1 MEKWLNKTSTLSQV
15 AQILT
20 DLEHF
25 EAACPELETSVTTLR
40 SVWTISTNE
49 GWAFIHIFPNSSN
62 QRGGVVRI
70 TAASSFSKT
79 LEHAIA
85 RISTIINSKLDDF
98 FELSEYNWTPKNR
111 EDTPSMYLYELINWL
126 TTVVDSL
133 AVKDTYK
140 DEAYKGAAQYIAD
153 CFMVRISE
161 SFILVVSDRQF
172 WIISG
177 LPRGKEYPDGQR
189 KCYLEYSYRCRFYWS
204 WVQTDR
210 PRSPLYNIY
219 RTASC
224 KLTLY
229 LSVKGNTDFHV
240 KTASIPLLDV
250 VQEYLVPGVRQA
262 SYSVVKPK
270 KLQALLEKLAK
281 YCASIRDAGIREKG
295 ERRRKEAEAVG
306 HIYPGE
312 HRWYQCTLQH
322 IYIWM
327 KEIIWHI
334 FRR

>member
-1 MEKWLNKTSTLSQV
+1 MDKWLNKTSTLSQV

-40 SVWTISTNE
+40 LVQTISTNDRRV
-49 GWAFIHIFPNSSN
+49 FVHIFFDSSN

-153 CFMVRISE
+153 CFMVHIPE
-161 SFILVVSDRQF
+161 SFFHVVSDRHF
-172 WIISG
+172 WLISG

-189 KCYLEYSYRCRFYWS
+189 KCNLEYSYRRRFY
-204 WVQTDR
+204 
-210 PRSPLYNIY
+210 
-219 RTASC
+219 
-224 KLTLY
+224 
-229 LSVKGNTDFHV
+229 
-240 KTASIPLLDV
+240 
-250 VQEYLVPGVRQA
+250 
-262 SYSVVKPK
+262 
-270 KLQALLEKLAK
+270 
-281 YCASIRDAGIREKG
+281 
-295 ERRRKEAEAVG
+295 
-306 HIYPGE
+306 
-312 HRWYQCTLQH
+312 
-322 IYIWM
+322 
-327 KEIIWHI
+327 
-334 FRR
+334 